1 MKSRVFNGAHGMEHI
16 LDETERFGN
25 SCGLPAG
32 NAIKLR
38 LLAEEMMGLTV
49 RLFEDLEYEFFIENE
64 GVRFT
69 VRLSAKTLV
78 SMKQKD
84 KILSLS
90 NSGDNAATKGV
101 LGKISGIF
109 QDLLI
114 VSRESADD
122 LSPVPVTYDGIGNL
136 MYFSM
141 SEYRSWL
148 NDEAS
153 EDQWDGME
161 KSIIA
166 NIVGD
171 VTVRVKNN
179 RVEMAAVIEF

>member
-1 MKSRVFNGAHGMEHI
+1 MKSRVFNGTNGMERI
-16 LDETERFGN
+16 LDETESFGA
-25 SCGLPAG
+25 SRGLPAAS
-32 NAIKLR
+32 AIKLR

-64 GVRFT
+64 GMRFT

-78 SMKQKD
+78 SLKQKD

-90 NSGDNAATKGV
+90 NSGDNAATKGI

-109 QDLLI
+109 QDMLI
-114 VSRESADD
+114 VSREPADD
-122 LSPVPVTYDGIGNL
+122 LSPVPVTYDGIGDL

-141 SEYRSWL
+141 SEYRNWL
-148 NDEAS
+148 SDEAA
-153 EDQWDGME
+153 EDQWDGVE

-171 VTVRVKNN
+171 VTVGVKNN